1 MSAIHTVAR
10 CVAWHRR
17 YKHMVLAADHA
28 PHMCTAQCDHW
39 VDIQTHRSVCTRTLK
54 VHDCGERC
62 TAERVLLPKNEGY
75 MCPYTRIVF
84 NDVPLVQTSLFTQD
98 GRCAN
103 HWAKHGPQERC
114 KRARETK
121 PMSHSDC
128 VRIATGIVSGKHRAV
143 IRIVEIKRAAKR
155 LRKAIKQKAPST
167 FVQYASIVAKHT
179 AMASPVPDQLV
190 AAVLMDKL
198 CSAIYR
204 YTSKHTTCVFGTY
217 DVTVATWLT
226 MLSVGVR
233 SGDVQ
238 IVPCVPQLQRMMRQD
253 CKLIRHH
260 LTWALRHM
268 FCMGLNI

>member
-1 MSAIHTVAR
+1 
-10 CVAWHRR
+10 
-17 YKHMVLAADHA
+17 
-28 PHMCTAQCDHW
+28 
-39 VDIQTHRSVCTRTLK
+39 
-54 VHDCGERC
+54 
-62 TAERVLLPKNEGY
+62 
-75 MCPYTRIVF
+75 
-84 NDVPLVQTSLFTQD
+84 
-98 GRCAN
+98 
-103 HWAKHGPQERC
+103 
-114 KRARETK
+114 
-121 PMSHSDC
+121 MSHSDC

-238 IVPCVPQLQRMMRQD
+238 IVPCVPQLQRMMPPES
-253 CKLIRHH
+253 LM
-260 LTWALRHM
+260 ALLPRINCRAISVARRKFLKYVYTTSGM
-268 FCMGLNI
+268 PRFNRIFAI